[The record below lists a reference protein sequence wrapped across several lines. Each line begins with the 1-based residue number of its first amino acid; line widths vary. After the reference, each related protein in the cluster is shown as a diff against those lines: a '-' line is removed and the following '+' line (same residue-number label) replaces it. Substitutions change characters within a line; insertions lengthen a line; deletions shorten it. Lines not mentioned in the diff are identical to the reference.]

1 MTEDTVRCPVP
12 TTKYQRNYYFQI
24 YAAAVEGGIEREGQ
38 LDDHLRGVE
47 PVGENA
53 CIGFAAVV
61 ARDGAA
67 VGWSVPK
74 DLKMYLENLKAVECG
89 EMVRWW

>member
-47 PVGENA
+47 PDGENA
-53 CIGFAAVV
+53 CIGFAADV

-67 VGWSVPK
+67 VGWFVHK
-74 DLKMYLENLKAVECG
+74 DLNTDLENLKAVECG
-89 EMVRWW
+89 EMVR